1 MNRRLLFLAL
11 ALLGAGCGQRRSDAE
26 IARGKQAVTA
36 ALDSWKNNEP
46 PAKLKSLTDPVEFS
60 EELRGTHTLTE
71 YALGPIDSSDKE
83 VIRFRVTLK
92 LRDKKGKV
100 AEREAVYAVA
110 LKTPIVV
117 ARDPYY

>member
-1 MNRRLLFLAL
+1 MNRGLLFLAL
-11 ALLGAGCGQRRSDAE
+11 ALLGGGCGQRRSDGE
-26 IARGKQAVTA
+26 IDRGRQAVIA
-36 ALDSWKNNEP
+36 ALDGWKNNEP

-60 EELRGTHTLTE
+60 DELRGTHALTD
-71 YALGPIDSSDKE
+71 YALGKVDSADKE
-83 VIRFRVTLK
+83 VIRYQVTLK

-100 AEREAVYAVA
+100 AEREVVYAVA